1 MRGWNEVVV
10 PLDVSLMSL
19 RRVESD
25 AAREASA
32 VLSTHANFDRRA
44 GAFATFLALTLRGA
58 GSGEVNARF
67 SRVTLQTEMRSAR

>member
-19 RRVESD
+19 RRVVSV
-25 AAREASA
+25 AACDASA
-32 VLSTHANFDRRA
+32 VLSTDGNFDHRA

-58 GSGEVNARF
+58 GLGEGWRDSGEVLGVNNP
-67 SRVTLQTEMRSAR
+67 

>member
-19 RRVESD
+19 RRVQSV

-32 VLSTHANFDRRA
+32 VLSTDGNFDRRA
-44 GAFATFLALTLRGA
+44 GAFRDIF
-58 GSGEVNARF
+58 SPDPPWCRF
-67 SRVTLQTEMRSAR
+67 R